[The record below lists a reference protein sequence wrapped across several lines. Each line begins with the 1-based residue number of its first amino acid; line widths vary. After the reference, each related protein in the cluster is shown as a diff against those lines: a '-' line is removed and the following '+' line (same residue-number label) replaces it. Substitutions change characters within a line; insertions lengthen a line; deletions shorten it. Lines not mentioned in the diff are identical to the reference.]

1 VGEIR
6 KGEWREGGREGGLT
20 FLSSLE
26 VRRISIS
33 SSWPYSRALL
43 LLLLA
48 GGEGGREGGR
58 EGCEIVKT
66 KEDGN
71 TIEGGRER
79 VREEGMARTEHEQLL
94 CLRLL
99 DEEHNGKDKSR
110 NAVEDQKP
118 SERHED
124 RGVVEHGWREGREGG
139 REGGRVSLKRW
150 SLESQGRRKKKE

>member
-99 DEEHNGKDKSR
+99 NDGHDCKTKT
-110 NAVEDQKP
+110 
-118 SERHED
+118 
-124 RGVVEHGWREGREGG
+124 REGG
-139 REGGRVSLKRW
+139 REGGR
-150 SLESQGRRKKKE
+150 EEGRAGREGGYVPSMSSSSACAFSMKSIMAKTKAGMP